1 MTGTIDLCD
10 FINTDIRVSDIME
23 VLDDEDIINDVE
35 YRMDKDFADH
45 LVSELSFKSL
55 SILEKAIEDYISK
68 EN

>member
-10 FINTDIRVSDIME
+10 FISTDIRVSDIME

-35 YRMDKDFADH
+35 YKMDKNFADH

-55 SILEKAIEDYISK
+55 SILEKAIEDYKNK